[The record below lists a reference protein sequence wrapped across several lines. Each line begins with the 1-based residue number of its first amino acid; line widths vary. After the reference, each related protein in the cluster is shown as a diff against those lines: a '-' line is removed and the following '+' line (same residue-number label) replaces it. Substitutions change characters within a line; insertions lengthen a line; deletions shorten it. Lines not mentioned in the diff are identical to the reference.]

1 MGVWW
6 PLFIK
11 LRGESVVSA
20 VSVEEFVEIPP
31 GIEVKV
37 DGRIVDVK
45 GPLGE
50 LRRDFSHMPVKI
62 VVEGS
67 NVKVS
72 TEWPRKREAAMVGTA
87 RSHLKNMII
96 GVTKGFTYKLKI
108 IFAHFPIAVKV
119 EKDKVIIENFSGE
132 RTPRVAQIVGNTE
145 VTVKGEDILVR
156 GLDIEAV
163 SQTAANIEQATQIKH
178 KDPRVFL
185 DGIYI
190 YEKLEGM

>member
-1 MGVWW
+1 M
-6 PLFIK
+6 
-11 LRGESVVSA
+11 VSA
-20 VSVEEFVEIPP
+20 VTVEEFVEIPP
-31 GIEVKV
+31 GIEVKIDRSLV
-37 DGRIVDVK
+37 DIK

-50 LRRDFSHMPVKI
+50 LRRDFSHAPVKI
-62 VVEGS
+62 VVDGN

-72 TEWPRKREAAMVGTA
+72 TEWPRKHEAAMVGTV
-87 RSHLKNMII
+87 RSHIRNMIV
-96 GVTKGFTYKLKI
+96 GVTKGFTYKLKV

-119 EKDKVIIENFSGE
+119 EKDKVIVENFSGE
-132 RTPRVAQIVGNTE
+132 RTPRVAQVVGNIK
-145 VTVKGEDILVR
+145 VTVKGEDLWVQ

-163 SQTAANIEQATQIKH
+163 SQTAANVEHATKIKQ

>member
-1 MGVWW
+1 MV
-6 PLFIK
+6 
-11 LRGESVVSA
+11 RA
-20 VSVEEFVEIPP
+20 VTVEEFVEIPL
-31 GIEVKV
+31 GVEVKV
-37 DGRIVDVK
+37 DGRIVNVK

-50 LRRDFSHMPVKI
+50 LRRDFSHTPVKI
-62 VVEGS
+62 VVNGN

-72 TEWPRKREAAMVGTA
+72 AEWPRKREAATVGTV
-87 RSHLKNMII
+87 RSHLRNMIV

-108 IFAHFPIAVKV
+108 IFAHFPIAVRV

-156 GLDIEAV
+156 GLDLEAV
-163 SQTAANIEQATQIKH
+163 GQTAANIERATQIKY